1 MVGEAR
7 TGLKT
12 YTDIFKRNNVALLD
26 AAGNTRSFNDI
37 LLDTMTGLS
46 KNADEFQR
54 NRDLAQLFGRAGQE
68 LTNTIMMGGEA
79 FAIFIQKQK
88 ELGNIIDGKLIK
100 ATEQFNDRLSRI
112 GFSLR
117 VVRDSITTAFLPILD
132 DLAEQIETKL
142 QTMNAK
148 EIGQNFLWEL

>member
-1 MVGEAR
+1 
-7 TGLKT
+7 
-12 YTDIFKRNNVALLD
+12 
-26 AAGNTRSFNDI
+26 
-37 LLDTMTGLS
+37 MTGLS

-88 ELGNIIDGKLIK
+88 ELGNIIDGKLIT

-132 DLAEQIETKL
+132 DLAEQIENQIANNERKRDRSKFCFGNCRRFYFNL
-142 QTMNAK
+142 MNLETFNKFYSRNWSNNA
-148 EIGQNFLWEL
+148 